1 MSPKAH
7 NRGVYVHVPFCRRR
21 CPYCDFAIVV
31 GQGTTGY
38 VEAVLREWRQ
48 RGPGWSDLQTLS
60 FGGGTPSSLPT
71 HDLGQIVE
79 ALKPALAGGAE
90 VSLEVNPEDVDR
102 AYAAGL
108 KDVGFTR
115 VSVGLQSFDDDVLR
129 YLGRAHD
136 GPRACAAI
144 EALLDTGIDVGI
156 DLIVG
161 VPGERDDR
169 LQRDVGRARALGV
182 AHLSA
187 YLLTVEPGTPLVQ
200 LIAQKKRAAVDDEFQ
215 AAAYERVQQLCEAA
229 GYAQYEVSSYAR
241 PGKASRHNRLYWQ
254 RGAFLGLGPSAVGL
268 VIAADGSAVR
278 RRNHPALERWQAD
291 VEGADDVEVL
301 APDHALREAIAF
313 GLRDKDHG
321 VDVDDFARLHVSP
334 VTPALRAALDGAV
347 AAGDVRAADGRFFL
361 TDQGV
366 RFADRVAR
374 AVLAAEDRV
383 ERPRRR
389 G

>member
-1 MSPKAH
+1 MNAPTH

-38 VEAVLREWRQ
+38 LDTLLREWRL
-48 RGPGWSDLQTLS
+48 RGPGWSGLQSLS
-60 FGGGTPSSLPT
+60 LGGGTPSSLPT
-71 HDLGQIVE
+71 HDLGQIVGALKE
-79 ALKPALAGGAE
+79 ALAEGAE
-90 VSLEVNPEDVDR
+90 VSLEVNPEDVDG

-108 KDVGFTR
+108 KEAGFTR
-115 VSVGLQSFDDDVLR
+115 VSVGLQSFDDDVLG

-136 GPRACAAI
+136 ARGACAAI
-144 EALLDTGIDVGI
+144 EALLDTGIDVGV

-161 VPGERDDR
+161 VPGERAHR
-169 LQRDVGRARALGV
+169 LQRDVERARTLGV

-187 YLLTVEPGTPLVQ
+187 YLLTLEPGTPLVQ
-200 LIAQKKRAAVDDEFQ
+200 LIAQKKRAAIDEELQ
-215 AAAYERVQQLCEAA
+215 AAAYETVQQLAEAA

-254 RGAFLGLGPSAVGL
+254 RGEFLGLGPSAVGL
-268 VIAADGSAVR
+268 VIDDAGRAVR
-278 RRNHPALERWQAD
+278 RRNHPDLATWQAD

-301 APDHALREAIAF
+301 AADHALREAIAF

-321 VDVDDFARLHVSP
+321 VDVEAFGRLHRTP
-334 VTPALRAALDGAV
+334 VTAGLRAALDGAV
-347 AAGDVRAADGRFFL
+347 AAGDVRADGGRYFL

-374 AVLAAEDRV
+374 AVLAAD
-383 ERPRRR
+383 